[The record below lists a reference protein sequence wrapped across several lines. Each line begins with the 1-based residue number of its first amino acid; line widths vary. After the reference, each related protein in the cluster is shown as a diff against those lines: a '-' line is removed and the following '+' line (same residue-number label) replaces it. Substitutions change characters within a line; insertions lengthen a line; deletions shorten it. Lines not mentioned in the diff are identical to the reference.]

1 METNIVNVKIPEGV
15 SQGLD
20 NQILMR
26 VTPLENWLKTTLSN
40 RLSGTLKKNAS
51 IGFKYKTQLL
61 HEAVCQ
67 TMGWGFEVE
76 KTTYITYNVP
86 MTEGDVKSLTELG
99 WFVDRLLHIHPFDE
113 DKFELK
119 YINIQNE
126 NGDILRQGVGV
137 IVSETS
143 IQWIPKGTILFSLIS
158 EYDSK
163 NKIWLDAVNPF

>member
-1 METNIVNVKIPEGV
+1 METKIVDVKVPKGI
-15 SQGLD
+15 SNGLD

-26 VTPLENWLKTTLSN
+26 TTQLEKWLDSSLSN

-51 IGFKYKTQLL
+51 IGFKYKNQLI

-99 WFVDRLLHIHPFDE
+99 WFVDRLLYLHPFDE

-126 NGDILRQGVGV
+126 NGEIIKQGVGV
-137 IVSETS
+137 IVTETS
-143 IQWIPKGTILFSLIS
+143 IQWIPKGMLLFSIIS
-158 EYDSK
+158 EYNSK
-163 NKIWLDAVNPF
+163 NKTWLDAVNPF